1 MCKEKKDEV
10 NAMYTL
16 RQELRDYKK
25 LIGKYNLITN
35 TIMILLVIYGLL
47 LLILTFQLVV
57 ALFCTLP
64 IGAFVIFVERMM
76 KDSAKKKMGMIV
88 SQAIVQGENRT
99 EITKIL
105 KAEGL

>member
-16 RQELRDYKK
+16 RQQLKDYKK
-25 LIGKYNLITN
+25 VIEKYNLITN

-47 LLILTFQLVV
+47 LLILTSQL
-57 ALFCTLP
+57 LLTLIFTLP
-64 IGAFVIFVERMM
+64 VGAFVIFIERTM
-76 KDSAKKKMGMIV
+76 KNSARKKMGMIV
-88 SQAIVQGENRT
+88 SQAIDQGENRT
-99 EITKIL
+99 EITKLL